1 MASLRPLSLIFAVLI
16 VLLAVAHL
24 AIADETS
31 SGDMPTQD
39 HHASTA
45 TAVFAGGCFWCL
57 EGPFDRIDGVL
68 STVSGYTGGRI
79 DNPTYAQVGTG
90 RTGHVEAIEVTY
102 DPAVVTYE
110 TLLSLFWH
118 TIDPIQADGQ
128 FVDRGAQYRTAIFY
142 ESEEQRVAAEAS
154 KQAIIKELGVRSVR
168 TPIVEASEFFPAE
181 TYHQDFY
188 LNYAAKY
195 KAYAATCGR
204 AERLRQLWGE
214 KAMRP

>member
-1 MASLRPLSLIFAVLI
+1 MTSLRPLSLIVAVVFASFAV
-16 VLLAVAHL
+16 
-24 AIADETS
+24 ADETPGS
-31 SGDMPTQD
+31 DMPTPD
-39 HHASTA
+39 PATSTA

-79 DNPTYAQVGTG
+79 DNPTYGQVKTG

-102 DPAVVTYE
+102 DPNVVDYD

-142 ESEEQRVAAEAS
+142 QDESQRVAAEAS
-154 KQAIIKELGVRSVR
+154 KRAVAEELGVRSVR
-168 TPIVEASEFFPAE
+168 TSIVEASEFFPAE
-181 TYHQDFY
+181 DYHQDFY
-188 LNYAAKY
+188 LNYSARY

>member
-1 MASLRPLSLIFAVLI
+1 MIPLRSFSFLFAI
-16 VLLAVAHL
+16 VFAAAIAVA
-24 AIADETS
+24 DE
-31 SGDMPTQD
+31 MPGSDILIQD
-39 HHASTA
+39 HVAPTA
-45 TAVFAGGCFWCL
+45 TATFAGGCFWCL
-57 EGPFDRIDGVL
+57 EGPFDRIEGVL

-79 DNPTYAQVGTG
+79 DNPTYGQVKTG
-90 RTGHVEAIEVTY
+90 RTGHVEAIQVTFDPNVVDY
-102 DPAVVTYE
+102 D

-142 ESEEQRVAAEAS
+142 QDESQRAAAETS
-154 KQAIIKELGVRSVR
+154 KGAITEELGVRSVR
-168 TPIVEASEFFPAE
+168 TQIVEASEFFPAE
-181 TYHQDFY
+181 GYHQDFY

-204 AERLRQLWGE
+204 AERLRQLWGD